1 MILPRRVVLATANP
15 NKVRE
20 LSEVLGRIA
29 EGCELIPR
37 PSDVPDVVE
46 DADTFLG
53 NARLKARA
61 LVEATGMAALAD
73 DSGLVVDALDG
84 EPGVRSSRYAGE
96 EATDA
101 ENVEKLLDQLGA
113 GFVDD
118 RRARNAHFM
127 CVIVLITPDGEELVA
142 RGRVDGTI
150 ALAPSG
156 DGGFGYDPVF
166 VPDEGTGL
174 TFAQMSADDKN
185 AISHRGRALR
195 GLVELLDG

>member
-113 GFVDD
+113 GSVDD

-166 VPDEGTGL
+166 VPDEGSGL